1 MGLFIFLYRTI
12 SHVVSVHIYPPDLVE
27 EAVKH
32 VVPIKRNH
40 LGKLINLL
48 FLATT
53 ITASEKNASI
63 IVKYL
68 PMMRE
73 N

>member
-1 MGLFIFLYRTI
+1 M
-12 SHVVSVHIYPPDLVE
+12 VSVYIYVYPADLVE

-53 ITASEKNASI
+53 ITESEKNASI

>member
-1 MGLFIFLYRTI
+1 M
-12 SHVVSVHIYPPDLVE
+12 YPPSLSLSRARDNSVE

-53 ITASEKNASI
+53 ITESEKNASI

-68 PMMRE
+68 PMMRG